1 MTDENKRTETARD
14 HDDSRIIDAAQKD
27 ALGAG
32 VEQSR
37 AGGEK
42 QTAVGTR
49 AEAKRVDEPEASTGV
64 DKGDDRADTKPN
76 ESAAT

>member
-1 MTDENKRTETARD
+1 MTEDSKRTETARD

-27 ALGAG
+27 PTPGH
-32 VEQSR
+32 QNR
-37 AGGEK
+37 AGGDK

-49 AEAKRVDEPEASTGV
+49 AEAKRVDKPQATTGV

-76 ESAAT
+76 ESTAT

>member
-27 ALGAG
+27 AMGG
-32 VEQSR
+32 GSEQSR
-37 AGGEK
+37 SGGDK

-49 AEAKRVDEPEASTGV
+49 AEAKRVDDPQVDTGV

-76 ESAAT
+76 ETSAT